1 MGKISTRLLSLLLL
15 LGLLRGVAGAAVPET
30 LIPGG
35 NTIGLELQLDGVS
48 VVELAEDP
56 PARAGLRCG
65 DLIRYVDHKAIST
78 VSELSQAVKD
88 AGGRPMTL
96 TIFRNGEERDIRL
109 SPIAAET
116 GWRLGIYVRDHLDG
130 IGTVTYY
137 EQEDGTFGALGHGV
151 SGGEQGGLLPL
162 RSGKV
167 LNSEVASVTRGK
179 CGAPGALQGALC
191 SKESCGQVL
200 RNTSRGIFGTMTP
213 TTESPIPVAESS
225 QVHTGPAEIRSTVH
239 GQEVRS
245 YSIRIQQI
253 YDTEEQDRNLLINV
267 TDPALLEATGGI
279 VQGMSGSPIIQDGK
293 LVGAVTH
300 VLIDDPTQ
308 GYGIFIENMLDAAA

>member
-1 MGKISTRLLSLLLL
+1 MGKFSTRLLSMVLL
-15 LGLLRGVAGAAVPET
+15 LGLLRTVAGAAVPET

-65 DLIRYVDHKAIST
+65 DLIRYADGKEIST
-78 VSELSQAVKD
+78 VEDLTSAVKL
-88 AGGRPMTL
+88 AGGRPIIL
-96 TIFRNGEERDIRL
+96 TISRNGEERDIRL

-151 SGGEQGGLLPL
+151 SGGEQGALLPL
-162 RSGKV
+162 RGGKV
-167 LNSEVASVTRGK
+167 LTSEVASVTRGK
-179 CGAPGALQGALC
+179 VGTPGALQGAVC

-213 TTESPIPVAESS
+213 VENTPIPVAESS
-225 QVHTGPAEIRSTVH
+225 QVHTGPAQIRSTVH

-253 YDTEEQDRNLLINV
+253 YNTEEHDRNLLIKV

-293 LVGAVTH
+293 LIGAVTH